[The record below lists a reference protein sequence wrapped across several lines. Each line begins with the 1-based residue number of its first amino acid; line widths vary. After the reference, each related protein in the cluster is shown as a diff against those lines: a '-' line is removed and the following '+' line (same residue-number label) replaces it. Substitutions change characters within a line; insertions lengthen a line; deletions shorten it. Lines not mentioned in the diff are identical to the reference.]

1 MSWSDAVRLAARSVL
16 RRPGRAALTV
26 VAVAFAAALFTA
38 MLTMAEA
45 ARSRVLDQLSK
56 GGPLAGIQV
65 AAAAADP
72 SQLDSDNPR
81 PGATLPIDEAALRR
95 IQALPGVSTVL
106 PIVTAESIVVWDDQA
121 ADHAPPPPPPSGTPQ
136 DRVLDAVVGVDLARA
151 SQLPITVLSGR
162 LPAPGSTTE
171 VAVTPAFLARFGIAR
186 KQVATA
192 IGREVELG
200 APRGFR
206 DPDGS
211 QRLRGRWVRSQ
222 VVGVVAQQAGSGG
235 ILASLQQ
242 AQAAHTWTAG
252 GDLSADPDATTTAYS
267 GLFVIAKGLD
277 GVARVRAEITG
288 VGYSTSAPE
297 NLIATVQRYVRVVEI
312 VLGGIGVIAL
322 AIATLGIA
330 NALLAAVRER
340 RREIGVLKAVGAR
353 DRDVLRAFLIEA
365 GVMGAL
371 GGLIGSVLG
380 LTVARLVAA
389 VVDGYL
395 TSQGLAGVQ
404 VGMPYHLGLAAVAG
418 SVALALLAGAL
429 PARRAAR
436 LPAREA
442 VEL

>member
-1 MSWSDAVRLAARSVL
+1 VSWADAVRLAARSVL

-26 VAVAFAAALFTA
+26 VAVALAAALFTA
-38 MLTMAEA
+38 MLTMAET

-72 SQLDSDNPR
+72 SQVDSDNPR
-81 PGATLPIDEAALRR
+81 PGAALAIDEAALRR
-95 IQALPGVSTVL
+95 IQALPGVATVL
-106 PIVTAESIVVWDDQA
+106 PIVTGDSIVVWDDRA
-121 ADHAPPPPPPSGTPQ
+121 AT
-136 DRVLDAVVGVDLARA
+136 L
-151 SQLPITVLSGR
+151 LPITVLAGR
-162 LPAPGSTTE
+162 LPAQGSLTE
-171 VAVTPAFLARFGIAR
+171 VAVTPAFLARFGIGR
-186 KQVATA
+186 KQVGTA
-192 IGREVELG
+192 IGNEIELG

-211 QRLRGRWVRSQ
+211 QRFRGRWVRAE

-235 ILASLQQ
+235 ILASLQE
-242 AQAAHTWTAG
+242 AQAAHDWTAG
-252 GDLSADPDATTTAYS
+252 GDLSIDPDAITTPYS

-277 GVARVRAEITG
+277 GVAKVRAEITN

-322 AIATLGIA
+322 AIAALGIA

-380 LTVARLVAA
+380 LTVARVVAA

-395 TSQGLAGVQ
+395 TSQGLAGVR
-404 VGMPYHLGLAAVAG
+404 VGMPYHLALVAVAG